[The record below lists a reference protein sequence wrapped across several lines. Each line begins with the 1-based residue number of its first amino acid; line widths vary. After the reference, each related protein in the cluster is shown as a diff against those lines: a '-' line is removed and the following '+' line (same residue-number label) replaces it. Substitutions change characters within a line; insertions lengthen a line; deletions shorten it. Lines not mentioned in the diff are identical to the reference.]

1 MRVLVAGV
9 LCLFVALGGA
19 PAHAEGLSSLEA
31 INRCEAFAVRALR
44 PDVPEAMA
52 NRYKIACY
60 FGLVD
65 AQVDTDTEA
74 ACRRASQSF
83 PRAHRDIAQFVCLGA
98 YRNALQAAET
108 AL

>member
-1 MRVLVAGV
+1 MGVGAG
-9 LCLFVALGGA
+9 

-31 INRCEAFAVRALR
+31 INRCEAFAVQALR

-65 AQVDTDTEA
+65 AQVDTDTDA

-83 PRAHRDIAQFVCLGA
+83 PRAHRDIAEFVCLGA
-98 YRNALQAAET
+98 YRNALPPAET
-108 AL
+108 AF